1 MSEEAT
7 VVKDS
12 LAKFVTKRRL
22 RPFHLALC
30 VLFVGWA
37 PSLLLAYYSYTV
49 LRGALETKSLD
60 DAETLIDSLSQHVTN
75 ELTRAGDTLEYY
87 RTLPSTTALLAPPP
101 PPPAAT
107 PPAAAPA
114 DGGTPAT
121 SRRRPGATPRPPAS
135 GAPPTPQA
143 SPPAALPAASPPPN
157 PSDWLEAIF
166 YPRSRII
173 DGLFLTD
180 ASGHALAVL
189 PPPAHGGTEKET
201 EFSAAPWKNL
211 PEPLDP
217 AGFRVSPAYR
227 RAADGRTVVSMV
239 ATIRDRT
246 TAGVL
251 GYLGADLL
259 VERVGRRLHAVETPG
274 NSLQIIDQN
283 GHPFFA
289 NAFQANPPGQGE
301 TSPQLRTD
309 FAKQKTGMDELRDR
323 MYFYA
328 PVHATGW
335 TALLERPA
343 AAFHKPVDDFLRQ
356 TALLV
361 GLLMVGTAV
370 SAVFLTTF
378 YRRQLLSSLRTEQA
392 QIFNEKILANMP
404 VGIALIDPDGEHFL
418 HANESFHEIA
428 TSLGGIERG
437 TDITQVRFAQVNV
450 ASQEALARVVGFGV
464 PFQAIEQRTPSANG
478 QTRYLTTNLLRL
490 QDSHQRTLGVLC
502 LVEDSTPAVTLR
514 QELISANTSKDQ
526 FLAQLSHE
534 LRNPL
539 SPVLTMVAEL
549 ETVTDALPAARQPLE
564 IIRRNVE
571 LEARLIDDLLDVTRI
586 SRGKLQLSLQTVDVH
601 RTLRLALEICQRDVD
616 EKGLTVEMELHAR
629 LHHVRA
635 DPARLQQIFWN
646 LLKNAVKFTPKGKR
660 IVVRSVNIA
669 AATRPRATPPAAD
682 FVRMPGGPAAS
693 SLRQESTHAI
703 KAPGDEPDPDFVR
716 VEVIDE
722 GIGVEPQHLRRIFNA
737 FDQGQSGTTQRFG
750 GLGLGLAIS
759 KAMVDAHGGHLTVA
773 SEGTGKGAAFNVE
786 LATVA
791 APTPEETAAALPAA
805 PSRAAGAPPA
815 AAEGLGRSV
824 LLVDDHLDTC
834 LGMSRLLKRRGYRVS
849 VAHSVTEA
857 LATADGA
864 TFDLLISDI
873 GLPDGTGF
881 DLMNTLRERG
891 GPPGIALSGYGMES
905 DIDKSRAAG
914 FSDHLIKPVTVDRLD
929 DAIRKLLAPGG

>member
-1 MSEEAT
+1 M
-7 VVKDS
+7 KDS
-12 LAKFVTKRRL
+12 LAKLVTKRRL

-30 VLFVGWA
+30 VLFVGWT

-49 LRGALETKSLD
+49 LRGALESKSLD

-75 ELTRAGDTLEYY
+75 ELARSGDTLEYY
-87 RTLPSTTALLAPPP
+87 RTLPSTSALLAPT
-101 PPPAAT
+101 PAPVAAAVPAPTPADWALNARRRGTSSARGQAGTPAT
-107 PPAAAPA
+107 PPATTSSVSAAP
-114 DGGTPAT
+114 T
-121 SRRRPGATPRPPAS
+121 
-135 GAPPTPQA
+135 PPTP
-143 SPPAALPAASPPPN
+143 SE
-157 PSDWLEAIF
+157 WLENIF
-166 YPRSRII
+166 YPRARTI

-180 ASGHALAVL
+180 AAGRPLAVL
-189 PPPAHGGTEKET
+189 PPPLAKGPEKPT
-201 EFSAAPWKNL
+201 EFDPAPWKNL
-211 PEPLDP
+211 PEPADN
-217 AGFRVSPAYR
+217 AFRVSPAYR
-227 RAADGRTVVSMV
+227 RAADGRTVVSIV
-239 ATIRDRT
+239 ATIRDKT
-246 TAGVL
+246 GSSVL

-259 VERVGRRLHAVETPG
+259 VERIGRRLHSVETPG
-274 NSLQIIDQN
+274 NRLQIIDQN

-289 NAFQANPPGQGE
+289 GAFQANPPGEGN
-301 TSPQLRTD
+301 TAPRLRSD
-309 FAKQKTGMDELRDR
+309 FSRQKTGMDELNDR

-328 PVHATGW
+328 PVHPTGW

-343 AAFHKPVDDFLRQ
+343 GAFHQPVHDFLRQ

-361 GLLMVGTAV
+361 GLLVVGTLVA
-370 SAVFLTTF
+370 AIFLTTF
-378 YRRQLLSSLRTEQA
+378 YRRQLLSSLRVERA

-404 VGIALIDPDGEHFL
+404 VGIALVDPEGEHFL
-418 HANESFHEIA
+418 HANESFVEIA
-428 TSLGGIERG
+428 VSLGGLPRG
-437 TDITQVRFAQVNV
+437 TDITQARFAQVHI
-450 ASQEALARVVGFGV
+450 ASREALARVLGFGV
-464 PFQAIEQRTPSANG
+464 PFQSIEQRTPSANG
-478 QTRYLTTNLLRL
+478 QVRYLTTNLLRL
-490 QDSHQRTLGVLC
+490 QDSHARTLGVLC

-514 QELISANTSKDQ
+514 QELINANTSKDQ

-549 ETVTDALPAARQPLE
+549 ETVTDAQPAARQPLE

-616 EKGLTVEMELHAR
+616 EMGLKVELELRAK

-635 DPARLQQIFWN
+635 DPARLQQVFWN
-646 LLKNAVKFTPKGKR
+646 LLKNAVKFTPTGKR
-660 IVVRSVNIA
+660 IVVRSVNLA
-669 AATRPRATPPAAD
+669 AATRPRASQPAAD
-682 FVRMPGGPAAS
+682 FVRMPGGASAS
-693 SLRQESTHAI
+693 SVPGLAPKQDHAFVP
-703 KAPGDEPDPDFVR
+703 KEPGDGPDPDYIR

-722 GIGVEPQHLRRIFNA
+722 GIGIEPQHLRRIFTA
-737 FDQGQSGTTQRFG
+737 FDQGQSSITQRFG

-759 KAMVDAHGGHLTVA
+759 KAMVDAHGGHLSVV
-773 SEGTGKGAAFNVE
+773 SEGTGKGATFNVE

-791 APTPEETAAALPAA
+791 APPEEAA
-805 PSRAAGAPPA
+805 PAQPTAPA
-815 AAEGLGRSV
+815 AARAATATEGVGRAV

-857 LATADGA
+857 LATADGE

-881 DLMNTLRERG
+881 DLMSTLRERG
-891 GPPGIALSGYGMES
+891 GPPGIALSGYGMET
-905 DIDKSRAAG
+905 DIEKSRDAG
-914 FSDHLIKPVTVDRLD
+914 FSDHLIKPVTIDRLD